1 MSRTYAF
8 AGTTMTVLIPAS
20 ETGGRFA
27 VLHVIKPVGSSTP
40 PHSHDDETEI
50 SYVLSGLL
58 GVETEGRKTAV
69 ATSEIVVLPV
79 GRPIGSSMTQKKLC
93 VSSYYAHPVGL
104 TVLSRQWVWRRDLGQ
119 LPAP

>member
-27 VLHVIKPVGSSTP
+27 VLHVI
-40 PHSHDDETEI
+40 
-50 SYVLSGLL
+50 
-58 GVETEGRKTAV
+58 KTAV